1 MDTYKVHKKTS
12 VLNIRFFPPK
22 AAPIF
27 RPDFRSTDIVKYNK
41 ITHLTRDNHSY
52 KALLTKDRPYFQTG
66 DFRSTDIVKY
76 CKICLYV
83 RL

>member
-12 VLNIRFFPPK
+12 VLNIRLFPPK

-41 ITHLTRDNHSY
+41 ITHLTLIRLFSP
-52 KALLTKDRPYFQTG
+52 KTAPIFRPAILEAQ
-66 DFRSTDIVKY
+66 I
-76 CKICLYV
+76 
-83 RL
+83 

>member
-27 RPDFRSTDIVKYNK
+27 RPDFRSTDIEKYNK
-41 ITHLTRDNHSY
+41 ITHLT
-52 KALLTKDRPYFQTG
+52 T
-66 DFRSTDIVKY
+66 
-76 CKICLYV
+76 
-83 RL
+83 